1 MVNWIGASLND
12 NNPALRPEGFSL
24 EAGTRFAILGAGR
37 VAISLAFLLKE
48 AGHRITGC
56 AARSSE
62 SLDRAARYLE
72 CPCST
77 DYFESVEGADAILI
91 AVPDDTVADV
101 AESLTSLQTLD
112 ATVAMH
118 TAGSLGIESLLAL
131 HEAGLGTTAIHPLQ
145 SIPDIDTGIE
155 RSPGSWFGVTCEE
168 PMRDWSEGFVAA
180 VGGSVHW
187 VTEDERPLYHAAEV
201 FASNYL
207 VVLAA
212 VVDQLRGDLSPYLPL
227 IEGTLSNLG
236 TLGTAKALTGPVV
249 RGDAGTIARHLR
261 SLEQKPE
268 LLDLYRA
275 LAGAALESAERFGKI
290 TNEDAERVR
299 KVLKDQHESH

>member
-1 MVNWIGASLND
+1 MVNWIGDSLND
-12 NNPALRPEGFSL
+12 NNPALRSEGFSL

-37 VAISLAFLLKE
+37 VAISLAFLLKT
-48 AGHRITGC
+48 AGHRIIGC
-56 AARSSE
+56 SARSSE
-62 SLDRAARYLE
+62 SLERAARYLE

-77 DYFESVEGADAILI
+77 DYVESVEGADAILI

-101 AESLTSLQTLD
+101 AESLASLESLD
-112 ATVAMH
+112 AIVALH
-118 TAGSLGIESLLAL
+118 TAGSLGIESLLSL

-155 RSPGSWFGVTCEE
+155 RIPGSWFGVTCDT
-168 PMRDWSEGFVAA
+168 PMRDWSENFVSA

-187 VTEDERPLYHAAEV
+187 VTEEERPLYHAAAV

-212 VVDQLRGDLSPYLPL
+212 VVEDLRGDLSPYMPL
-227 IEGTLSNLG
+227 IEATVSSLG

-249 RGDAGTIARHLR
+249 RGDVGTIERHLR
-261 SLEQKPE
+261 ALEQKSE
-268 LLDLYRA
+268 LSEVYRA
-275 LAGAALESAERFGKI
+275 LAGAALESAERFGRI
-290 TNEDAERVR
+290 DNEDAERVR
-299 KVLKDQHESH
+299 KVLKDQQ